1 MNRNEKK
8 NLKTE
13 KLIIVGKTGS
23 GKDYLLN
30 IMKKMGLKFSP
41 KFTSRPKREGEVDC
55 VDYNFITNEIFES
68 LLTQSEIKYFQKF
81 EINNSTWVYGIT
93 KDDFDRNQLFIM
105 TPHEISQ
112 MELEDKLKCFIVYLD
127 IDEEIRRQR
136 LIDRNDSNDSI
147 ERRLSADN
155 IDFQEFDSWDLKI
168 TDPEFDADLIY
179 DLMC

>member
-1 MNRNEKK
+1 M
-8 NLKTE
+8 KTE

-23 GKDYLLN
+23 GKDYLLKTL
-30 IMKKMGLKFSP
+30 KKRGLHFSP
-41 KFTSRPKREGEVDC
+41 KFTSRPKREGEIHGI
-55 VDYNFITNEIFES
+55 DYNFITNDIYES
-68 LLTQSEIKYFQKF
+68 LSLEDKIKFFQKF
-81 EINNSTWVYGIT
+81 EINNAIWVYGIT
-93 KDDFDRNQLFIM
+93 QDDFKNSQLFIM

-112 MELEDKLKCFIVYLD
+112 MEVDDRLKCFIVYLD

-136 LIDRNDSNDSI
+136 LIDRNDTNDSI

-155 IDFQEFDSWDLKI
+155 EDFKEFDTWDLKI